1 MNTFKEDYRRPMID
15 KPITIVIADDHAIVR
30 QGLKKI
36 LKEEKDIRVVGEA
49 KDGRDAVNK
58 VQDLKPDLVI
68 MDIAMP
74 ELNGIEAT
82 RQIKQAG
89 TGTKIIILSMHDH
102 GRYIRE
108 LLGLGVSGY
117 LLKNSASRDIIKAV
131 NSAIQGNTYLSPS
144 ISSRVIEDYVGMNKK
159 SLEEE
164 LYNTLSN
171 REREVFQMVV
181 EGSST
186 KKIAETLCVSPSTIK
201 SHRSNIM
208 EKLKMDNL
216 SQLIQYAIQLGI
228 IDIQMT

>member
-1 MNTFKEDYRRPMID
+1 MSN
-15 KPITIVIADDHAIVR
+15 KPITIVIVDDHTIVR
-30 QGLKKI
+30 QGLMK
-36 LKEEKDIRVVGEA
+36 LLEEEKGMQVIGEGM
-49 KDGRDAVNK
+49 DGREAVK
-58 VQDLKPDLVI
+58 TVQTLKPDIVI

-74 ELNGIEAT
+74 KLNGIEAT

-89 TGTKIIILSMHDH
+89 IETKIIILSMHDH
-102 GRYIRE
+102 SRYIRE

-117 LLKNSASRDIIKAV
+117 LLKNAASKDIVKAIT
-131 NSAIQGNTYLSPS
+131 SAIKGETYLSPS

-159 SLEEE
+159 SSEEE
-164 LYNTLSN
+164 LYNTLTN
-171 REREVFQMVV
+171 REREVFQMIV

-186 KKIAETLCVSPSTIK
+186 KKIAETLYVSPSTIK

-228 IDIQMT
+228 IDIRI

>member
-1 MNTFKEDYRRPMID
+1 MSNKSIS
-15 KPITIVIADDHAIVR
+15 IVIADDHTIVR
-30 QGLKKI
+30 QGLMK
-36 LKEEKDIRVVGEA
+36 LLEEEKGIHVVGEA
-49 KDGRDAVNK
+49 KDGREAVKK
-58 VQDLKPDLVI
+58 VMELTPDIVI

-89 TGTKIIILSMHDH
+89 AESKIIILSMHDH
-102 GRYIRE
+102 SRYIRE

-117 LLKNSASRDIIKAV
+117 LLKNSASRDIVKAV
-131 NSAIQGNTYLSPS
+131 TSAIKGVTYLSPS
-144 ISSRVIEDYVGMNKK
+144 ISTRVIEDWLVMNKQ
-159 SLEEE
+159 SQEEE

-171 REREVFQMVV
+171 REREVFQMMV

-186 KKIAETLCVSPSTIK
+186 KKIADALCLSPSTIK

-228 IDIQMT
+228 IDIHI